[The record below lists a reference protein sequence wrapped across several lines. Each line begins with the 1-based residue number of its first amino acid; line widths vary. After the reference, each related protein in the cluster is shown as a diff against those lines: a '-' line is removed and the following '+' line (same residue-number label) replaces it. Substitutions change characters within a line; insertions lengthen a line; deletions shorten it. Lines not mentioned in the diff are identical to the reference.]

1 MVVWWWWWW
10 WIDEVCETRGGG
22 GGKAEERRGR
32 AGRSGA
38 KPPLRSDKQ
47 SLRKRQPCLCSLE
60 LTSVTSEVTERRHFF
75 SLEKI
80 YQFHEQVSRG
90 AISPLSSSRA
100 DVFSLFFPRERSN
113 NNKGFWR
120 GEGGL
125 FFAKLCNVVG
135 RDFESLQFFFDAVR
149 KNVGTMAQEYR
160 DIYVTGGEKIG
171 LEDWKTRSEGGKKG
185 LVSEG
190 ARFAREKCS
199 RRK

>member
-1 MVVWWWWWW
+1 MVVWWWWLW

-90 AISPLSSSRA
+90 ASLRFRRVARTFSPSSSLANDRTTT
-100 DVFSLFFPRERSN
+100 
-113 NNKGFWR
+113 KGF
-120 GEGGL
+120 GEEREGCSSQNYATL
-125 FFAKLCNVVG
+125 WDVISRVYSFF
-135 RDFESLQFFFDAVR
+135 S
-149 KNVGTMAQEYR
+149 
-160 DIYVTGGEKIG
+160 
-171 LEDWKTRSEGGKKG
+171 TR
-185 LVSEG
+185 
-190 ARFAREKCS
+190 
-199 RRK
+199 